1 MIAATVKFALETKRL
16 AEEQNGKDAE
26 ESDSN
31 VDRTDGEEEN
41 SDNEEEDL
49 TEQLNRW
56 WYALPDYP
64 NRCNLALFVEH
75 ADALTL
81 DTRQHTYHPERVHL
95 QTKNRLLVV
104 AEGRLWGVWGGGL
117 LEGSK

>member
-1 MIAATVKFALETKRL
+1 MVAATVKFALEIKRL

-26 ESDSN
+26 ERDSN

-56 WYALPDYP
+56 WYAL
-64 NRCNLALFVEH
+64 A
-75 ADALTL
+75 
-81 DTRQHTYHPERVHL
+81 
-95 QTKNRLLVV
+95 RLPQPM
-104 AEGRLWGVWGGGL
+104 
-117 LEGSK
+117 